1 MTVPEPGFDDRGVPR
16 SVEAARAM
24 SPQQVLAAVLSV
36 ALDLEDIE
44 EADFLAEITRGD
56 DTTEILSDLGV
67 DIYGEL
73 VPHLF
78 PQHRLREIDV
88 DEWSS
93 IEGVARVVFDIFQS
107 EGNHGSTDS

>member
-1 MTVPEPGFDDRGVPR
+1 MTDSEPDFDDRGVPR
-16 SVEAARAM
+16 SAVAARGM
-24 SPQQVLAAVLSV
+24 TLQQVQAAVLSV
-36 ALDLEDIE
+36 ALDLEDID
-44 EADFLAEITRGD
+44 EADFLAEITRDD

-78 PQHRLREIDV
+78 PQHRLREVEV

-93 IEGVARVVFDIFQS
+93 IEGVARVVFDVFQS
-107 EGNHGSTDS
+107 GGGHGSADS